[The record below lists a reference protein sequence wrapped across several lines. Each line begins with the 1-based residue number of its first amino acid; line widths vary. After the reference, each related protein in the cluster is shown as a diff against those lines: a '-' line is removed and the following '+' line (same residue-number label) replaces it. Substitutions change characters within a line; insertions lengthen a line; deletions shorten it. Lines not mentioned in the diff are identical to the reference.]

1 MRNLN
6 PFGRIM
12 LVGGTAVL
20 IAALVRDPR
29 WATHAIPIALMFAVT
44 VALRS
49 FTIPLTKYS
58 YLTAT
63 QLVTTAGALAVGAP
77 AALLATY
84 AGVLAGDWLGARKP
98 LVAAWINAGRETVA
112 LYAAYG
118 VYAVVVWQMG
128 AASQATLTADLIPAF
143 SLFLVLQLV
152 LGRTLQYF
160 SLIERDKLLA
170 DERSIVLR
178 YEVIAFGA
186 CAVGAI
192 IVLAALT
199 SLGIFG
205 WAVVSVAIGFA
216 GLLFKKILEEAISA
230 EELNKVHAMELVVNE
245 DTSMAE
251 TFARVTGL
259 ANRLVE
265 WSDFRVSRVH
275 NGALRMIFS
284 TADGV
289 LATGREPGPDNQRLR
304 SQVIASGQPAVV
316 IDAQRD
322 ERVERSRPSARSI
335 AVVPMRFGDRV
346 VGLIEIEHH
355 KRSTYGPKQLAV
367 VQRFASQL
375 ATTIQIQD
383 LRRPLVE
390 TATRLEEQIATL
402 NDSTRALRS
411 GAELVANL
419 SAQFREGVSEA
430 GAQTARGQEAADS
443 LYRATA
449 DIARDAGEAAQ
460 ASARSAQ
467 ASTANRA
474 TIGDALERLVKAKNI
489 VTSGTSVLHELRA
502 SNQRLTRFM
511 SVLRDVADQTHMLAL
526 NAAIAAARAGDE
538 GKGFAV
544 VAEEIRKLAEQS
556 GRVANDAA
564 TVVSGFAK
572 EVTRAED
579 EMVRGHDVV
588 GDVESLASSALRAL
602 DTISQ
607 GSEAAMGWT
616 QRIAATT
623 HEQEAAVASLRE
635 HMDRIAGISR
645 RNQSGA
651 QQAATSADDQARAL
665 GELEGASRQLREL
678 ASSVGELARR
688 LTRVDNRAN

>member
-1 MRNLN
+1 MRPINT
-6 PFGRIM
+6 FGRLM
-12 LVGGTAVL
+12 LLGGTAVL
-20 IAALVRDPR
+20 VGALTADPR
-29 WATHAIPIALMFAVT
+29 WSTHAVAIALMFVAT
-44 VALRS
+44 VGLRS

-63 QLVTTAGALAVGAP
+63 QLVTTAGTLAVGAP
-77 AALLATY
+77 ATVFATY
-84 AGVLAGDWLGARKP
+84 VGVLAGDWIGARKP
-98 LVAAWINAGRETVA
+98 LLAAWINAGREALA
-112 LYAAYG
+112 LYAAFG
-118 VYAVVVWQMG
+118 VYAVVVWTMG
-128 AASQATLTADLIPAF
+128 AAAAPALSADLIPAF

-160 SLIERDKLLA
+160 SLIERDKLLP
-170 DERSIVLR
+170 DERSLVLR

-186 CAVGAI
+186 CAIGAI
-192 IVLAALT
+192 VMLAALT
-199 SLGIFG
+199 TLGIFG
-205 WAVVSVAIGFA
+205 WVVVVVAIGFA
-216 GLLFKKILEEAISA
+216 GLLFKKILEEAIAA

-245 DTSMAE
+245 DASMAE

-275 NGALRMIFS
+275 NGSLRTIFS
-284 TADGV
+284 SGDGV
-289 LATGREPGPDNQRLR
+289 LSTWREPGPDNERLR
-304 SQVIASGQPAVV
+304 SQVLDTGTPVV
-316 IDAQRD
+316 VVDALRD
-322 ERVERSRPSARSI
+322 DRVERVRPAARSI
-335 AVVPMRFGDRV
+335 AIVPMRFGDRV
-346 VGLIEIEHH
+346 VGVIEIEHH
-355 KRSTYGPKQLAV
+355 KRATYGAKQLAV

-383 LRRPLVE
+383 LRRPLVD
-390 TATRLEEQIATL
+390 TATRLEDQIATL
-402 NDSTRALRS
+402 NDSTRALRG
-411 GAELVANL
+411 GAEVVANL
-419 SAQFREGVSEA
+419 AAQFREGVAEE
-430 GAQTARGQEAADS
+430 GAQTVRGQEAADA
-443 LYRATA
+443 LYRAIA
-449 DIARDAGEAAQ
+449 EIARDAGEAAQ

-467 ASTANRA
+467 ISSANRA
-474 TIGDALERLVKAKNI
+474 TIGDALERLVKAKTI
-489 VTSGTSVLHELRA
+489 VTSSTNVLHELRS

-526 NAAIAAARAGDE
+526 NAAIAAARAGEE

-564 TVVSGFAK
+564 TVVSGFAQ

-602 DTISQ
+602 DTISE

-616 QRIAATT
+616 QRIAETT

-645 RNQSGA
+645 RNQGGA
-651 QQAATSADDQARAL
+651 QQAASSADDQARAL
-665 GELEGASRQLREL
+665 GELEGASRELREL
-678 ASSVGELARR
+678 ASSLGELARR
-688 LTRVDNRAN
+688 LTRIDAQAN

>member
-1 MRNLN
+1 
-6 PFGRIM
+6 M
-12 LVGGTAVL
+12 LVGGTAVV
-20 IAALVRDPR
+20 IGALVSDPR
-29 WATHAIPIALMFAVT
+29 WSTHAIGIALMLAVT
-44 VALRS
+44 IALRA

-63 QLVTTAGALAVGAP
+63 QLVTTAGTLAVGAP
-77 AALLATY
+77 AAVLAIY
-84 AGVLAGDWLGARKP
+84 AGVLAGDWIGARKP
-98 LVAAWINAGRETVA
+98 LIAAWINAGRESVA
-112 LYAAYG
+112 LYSAFG

-128 AASQATLTADLIPAF
+128 TAGQSSLTADLIPAF

-160 SLIERDKLLA
+160 SLIERDKLLPE
-170 DERSIVLR
+170 ERSLVLR

-186 CAVGAI
+186 CAGAAI
-192 IVLAALT
+192 VVLAAVT
-199 SLGIFG
+199 SLGVFG
-205 WAVVSVAIGFA
+205 WIVVAVAIGFA
-216 GLLFKKILEEAISA
+216 GLLFKKILEEAIAA

-245 DTSMAE
+245 DSSMAE

-275 NGALRMIFS
+275 NGSLRLIFS
-284 TADGV
+284 TTDGV
-289 LATGREPGPDNQRLR
+289 LQTSRDPGPDNQRLR
-304 SQVIASGQPAVV
+304 SQVIDSGQPVLVV
-316 IDAQRD
+316 DALRD
-322 ERVERSRPSARSI
+322 ERVERVRPSARSI

-355 KRSTYGPKQLAV
+355 KRATYGPKQLAV

-383 LRRPLVE
+383 LRRPLVD
-390 TATRLEEQIATL
+390 TATRLEQQIATL

-419 SAQFREGVSEA
+419 SAQFREGVAEE
-430 GAQTARGQEAADS
+430 GAQTARGQEAADA

-474 TIGDALERLVKAKNI
+474 TIGDALERLVKAKTI
-489 VTSGTSVLHELRA
+489 VTSSTSVLHELRA

-564 TVVSGFAK
+564 TVVSGFAQ
-572 EVTRAED
+572 EVTRAEA

-616 QRIAATT
+616 QRIAETT

-645 RNQSGA
+645 RNQGGA

-678 ASSVGELARR
+678 ASSLGELARR
-688 LTRVDNRAN
+688 LTRIDHRAN